1 MSGSPATCNPVRSN
15 LRLNLGRRS
24 ERLQGPSLQIASL
37 QDPSLQ
43 DPSLQDPSLQ
53 DPSLQDPS
61 LQDPSL
67 QIAFRDTHQRMRD
80 RLRSR

>member
-53 DPSLQDPS
+53 DPSLQ
-61 LQDPSL
+61 
-67 QIAFRDTHQRMRD
+67 IAFRDTHQRMRD

>member
-61 LQDPSL
+61 LQ
-67 QIAFRDTHQRMRD
+67 IAFRDTHQRMRD